1 MVEVSIP
8 SVILNLQSDFGTV
21 GETYVETSEVDIETP
36 FTLRNLEDATGKRDT
51 GTITGSVEVV
61 KRRGVGVGGDE
72 GNNSSESVVGVNLD
86 RARTEGEWLPSFNS
100 IETTTKLTFN
110 VVLEPTG
117 LRVVKGEVSERCGS
131 DQRGNK
137 NRL

>member
-1 MVEVSIP
+1 MTH
-8 SVILNLQSDFGTV
+8 SVILNLQSDFGTI
-21 GETYVETSEVDIETP
+21 GETYVETSEVDIETL

-51 GTITGSVEVV
+51 GTITGNVEVV

-72 GNNSSESVVGVNLD
+72 GNNSSESVVGVDLD
-86 RARTEGEWLPSFNS
+86 FSMVSTSHVTRTGTRERTRARTEGEWLPSFNS

-117 LRVVKGEVSERCGS
+117 LLENA
-131 DQRGNK
+131 Q
-137 NRL
+137 